1 MAKLHDL
8 KKARAELRGTI
19 KTLKGELRQ
28 KLEELPL
35 EEAEPIDVTEL
46 AAQVASHEAA
56 LGLHDDRIAKLEA
69 ALYEDAEDAAP
80 LDSASDPEGDGEKRF
95 GNMTTRNARGFQQP
109 GYGEPQRQQG
119 KGFKAARFA
128 FCQVVARSHGM
139 QAAANFASR
148 VLQDNDVAKALN
160 TTGVATGGA
169 LIPQAFSNE
178 IIDLLRAETVVRDCE
193 PTIVDM
199 PTGNLTI
206 PRLAAGASAGYQGE
220 LDDISASQETFD
232 DLQLNAKKLTALVPV
247 SNDLLRRASQN
258 LESIIRDDMVQAL
271 ARREDLAF
279 MLGDGSGNSPV
290 GLLNLCPASNKL
302 IAAPFADDQN
312 ATILGAVN
320 GVLLGMRLTLTNNF
334 SRMIRPRWI
343 GTPTTEAFLMGLRD
357 QVGNFVYKDEMET
370 RRTIWGIP
378 YKITQQ
384 LPTNLSAATAAGGT
398 ANDGAYLF
406 LADFAD
412 VILAETYSM
421 VVDASDV
428 AAYKDAG
435 GNLVSTFTRDQTAFR
450 IITEHDF
457 NLRHWASVAV
467 ALLPAWAPAGWTG
480 FSGGSPF
487 YVQAGKR
494 PDERRPQ
501 HLGRCARNRVEQP
514 GQFQR
519 QRAWRHPA
527 RHRVI
532 AAWLRPGRRGSAAPR
547 HGGQTAG

>member
-8 KKARAELRGTI
+8 KKARAELRATI

-28 KLEELPL
+28 KLEDLPL
-35 EEAEPIDVTEL
+35 EDAEPIDVTDL
-46 AAQVASHEAA
+46 AAQVAGHEAT
-56 LGLHDDRIAKLEA
+56 LGLHDDRIAKMEA
-69 ALYEDAEDAAP
+69 ALYEDAEDANP
-80 LDSASDPEGDGEKRF
+80 LQPTMDDITGADDGKRF
-95 GNMTTRNARGFQQP
+95 GDMTRRNARGYQQP
-109 GYGEPQRQQG
+109 GYGEAPRQQG

-128 FCQVVARSHGM
+128 FCQVVARSHGV
-139 QAAANFASR
+139 QAAAQYASR

-178 IIDLLRAETVVRDCE
+178 IIELLRAETVIRDCE

-290 GLLNLCPASNKL
+290 GLLNLCPATNKL

-334 SRMIRPRWI
+334 SRMIRPRWLA
-343 GTPTTEAFLMGLRD
+343 TPTTEAFLMGLRD
-357 QVGNFVYKDEMET
+357 QVGNFVYKEEMET
-370 RRTIWGIP
+370 RKTLWGIP
-378 YKITQQ
+378 YKVTQQ

-428 AAYKDAG
+428 ASYKDAG
-435 GNLVSTFTRDQTAFR
+435 GNMVSTFTRDQTAFR

-480 FSGGSPF
+480 YAGGSPF
-487 YVQAGKR
+487 YVQAANG
-494 PDERRPQ
+494 
-501 HLGRCARNRVEQP
+501 NM
-514 GQFQR
+514 
-519 QRAWRHPA
+519 
-527 RHRVI
+527 
-532 AAWLRPGRRGSAAPR
+532 SAAPSAWGAG
-547 HGGQTAG
+547 HVTGSNWPGNSSANVPGGQQPGIA

>member
-8 KKARAELRGTI
+8 KKARAELRAS
-19 KTLKGELRQ
+19 LKAMKSNLMT
-28 KLEELPL
+28 KLEDVPVG
-35 EEAEPIDVTEL
+35 EPVPEDVTDLATQVQALEARIDEHEARIDQMEL
-46 AAQVASHEAA
+46 ALDTDA
-56 LGLHDDRIAKLEA
+56 DDATAI
-69 ALYEDAEDAAP
+69 DGSTD
-80 LDSASDPEGDGEKRF
+80 DGEKRF
-95 GNMTTRNARGFQQP
+95 AGMTTRNARGFQQP

-139 QAAANFASR
+139 QAAAHFASR

-160 TTGVATGGA
+160 TVGVATGGA

-220 LDDISASQETFD
+220 LDDISASQQTFD

-279 MLGDGSGNSPV
+279 LLGDGSGNSPV

-302 IAAPFADDQN
+302 IVAPFADTDN
-312 ATILGAVN
+312 ATLLGTVN

-487 YVQAGKR
+487 YVQAPSG
-494 PDERRPQ
+494 
-501 HLGRCARNRVEQP
+501 LM
-514 GQFQR
+514 
-519 QRAWRHPA
+519 
-527 RHRVI
+527 
-532 AAWLRPGRRGSAAPR
+532 SAAPSTW
-547 HGGQTAG
+547 GGARATGSNNPGNSSANAPGGTQPGIA